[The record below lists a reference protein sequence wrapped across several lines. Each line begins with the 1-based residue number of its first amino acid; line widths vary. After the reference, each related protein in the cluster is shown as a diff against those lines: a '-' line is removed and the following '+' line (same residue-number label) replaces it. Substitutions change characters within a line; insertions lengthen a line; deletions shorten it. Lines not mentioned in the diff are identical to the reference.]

1 MSASSSASEQAA
13 CHARTGLSA
22 RMTWGQ
28 GQGKEGE
35 NAGGA
40 HGDAVRAR
48 LLVAA
53 PREAGL
59 GLGQVGVLRRV
70 HGGVRPL
77 HPEPHRELRG
87 CGRGGVG
94 ARQVAAEALQAA
106 QRPVTGR
113 VEGRGDGHG
122 DGRRWPRGR
131 VELEHQWG

>member
-59 GLGQVGVLRRV
+59 GLGQVEGEAIVLGEHRHQEDERGQGLLELLPRERLAADECLGVCSAPP
-70 HGGVRPL
+70 G
-77 HPEPHRELRG
+77 
-87 CGRGGVG
+87 
-94 ARQVAAEALQAA
+94 
-106 QRPVTGR
+106 
-113 VEGRGDGHG
+113 
-122 DGRRWPRGR
+122 
-131 VELEHQWG
+131 